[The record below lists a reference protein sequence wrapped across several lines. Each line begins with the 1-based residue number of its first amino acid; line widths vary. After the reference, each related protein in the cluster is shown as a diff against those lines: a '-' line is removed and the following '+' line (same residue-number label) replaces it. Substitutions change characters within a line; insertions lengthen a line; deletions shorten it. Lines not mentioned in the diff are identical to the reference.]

1 MMPEVIIDKAIA
13 AGVHL
18 AANAGELDLMATK
31 RPPAELLELLRN
43 HKAEVLAELE
53 RLQRQWLE
61 RVAHA
66 LQRPPDWLLE
76 HGIIDANDMCEL
88 WHTEPRQVARIAMTG
103 LQWHKVRYIQLTS
116 S

>member
-1 MMPEVIIDKAIA
+1 MTAAAIIEQALLS
-13 AGVHL
+13 GVMLGTDGQNIKL
-18 AANAGELDLMATK
+18 AASKQPSVELMDSLKCAK
-31 RPPAELLELLRN
+31 QQ
-43 HKAEVLAELE
+43 VIDELE

-88 WHTEPRQVARIAMTG
+88 WHTEPRTAAKTAKTG
-103 LQWHKVRYIQLTS
+103 LNWRTTNY
-116 S
+116 